1 MAERK
6 KGYLCTMDGSE
17 NRDHGFFTVLFEEY
31 REPFTRFANSFV
43 RDRAVA
49 ENLFVDA
56 LVDYWQRRDAL
67 PADTNVPAYLLASVR
82 NKALNHLR
90 HQRIRERSSDELRHR
105 AHSELDFRI
114 SSLEDFT
121 TQSLFTSE
129 IRAIVRQTL
138 DELPGSD
145 AAHLRDEPF
154 REPQERRNRRR
165 AALVGQDRRI
175 PYRQGAQGAARAAE
189 GLSALFSGLYFTLS
203 GILR

>member
-138 DELPGSD
+138 DELP
-145 AAHLRDEPF
+145 A
-154 REPQERRNRRR
+154 QT
-165 AALVGQDRRI
+165 RRI
-175 PYRQGAQGAARAAE
+175 FEMSRFENRKNAE
-189 GLSALFSGLYFTLS
+189 IADELHLSVKTVEFHIGKVLRVLRVRLKDYLLFFLVF
-203 GILR
+203 ILR